1 MKRLGNNCEAS
12 RPSPEAVDGRS
23 LLQTSAAVIS
33 GSLLKALSQTASR
46 NIANTRRYRA
56 RQTVEFTTQNRRYR
70 IRFPNQSIDAKH
82 ASETP
87 RFVIPGRHDEVGSAK
102 SLDSACLVMTEP
114 ITI

>member
-12 RPSPEAVDGRS
+12 RPSPKAVDGRS

-33 GSLLKALSQTASR
+33 GSFLKAVPQTASR
-46 NIANTRRYRA
+46 NNANTRRYRA
-56 RQTVEFTTQNRRYR
+56 RQTVEFTTQNRRCR
-70 IRFPNQSIDAKH
+70 IRFANQSIDAKH